1 MTQTYAGGHEDLWT
15 RMLKKT
21 RPLPLQP
28 PPCPPL
34 LSSPAWPPAAP
45 IPNPINLKFPIC
57 SYPLLLVCYFQKTFS
72 PWAMHS
78 LSPASVYPQSHLPL
92 RGPSSSLWPKELSE
106 TSVPQVFSFSAFQCW
121 PLLSKNPLPPQLV
134 HPSPLLSSA
143 SGESHSQSL
152 SPHSDISPLFTP
164 WQSGS
169 VPIFLQTAQSRRSFL
184 YTSY

>member
-1 MTQTYAGGHEDLWT
+1 MTQTYTGGHEDLWT

-45 IPNPINLKFPIC
+45 IPNPVNLKFPIC

-92 RGPSSSLWPKELSE
+92 RGPSSSLWPKEPSE
-106 TSVPQVFSFSAFQCW
+106 TSFPQVFSFCAFQCW

-134 HPSPLLSSA
+134 HPSHLLSSA
-143 SGESHSQSL
+143 SGESHS
-152 SPHSDISPLFTP
+152 
-164 WQSGS
+164 
-169 VPIFLQTAQSRRSFL
+169 
-184 YTSY
+184 